1 MLSGTKKDIYD
12 DKMSIRK
19 KDQTIINMYVP
30 NKWDPKYTEQKMT
43 EIKGKIKNLTT
54 TVENSI
60 SHFQ

>member
-1 MLSGTKKDIYD
+1 
-12 DKMSIRK
+12 MSIHK

-30 NKWDPKYTEQKMT
+30 NNRDPKYTEQKMT